1 MKDWDWTNTGSQNK
15 YADILEEYQIEVE
28 CMRRAPDKEGT
39 HEKQRD
45 TLKVYQVGVECRR
58 DGVPD
63 QQGTQEQH
71 KDKLGV

>member
-1 MKDWDWTNTGSQNK
+1 
-15 YADILEEYQIEVE
+15 
-28 CMRRAPDKEGT
+28 MRRAPDKEGT